1 MIKGKEGLVSVNI
14 EDVSKTEWWAEV
26 HLVSSE
32 VGQQVCVCV
41 CMWTEVSYHKLYYP
55 ELRQRFPLSQGNL
68 IINTV

>member
-41 CMWTEVSYHKLYYP
+41 CVCGPKSVITSYTT
-55 ELRQRFPLSQGNL
+55 QS
-68 IINTV
+68 